1 MTSYAKQP
9 VPQGAGLRRPPAEE
23 HPGHEEH
30 HIQISPE
37 ELAHSFVDD
46 SPPADLSHYAIEDW
60 ATVALFWL
68 MAGAVFLQFFTRY
81 VLNDSLNWTEEI
93 ASYCLVAL
101 VFVGSAMCVRLS
113 RHIQVDILY
122 RFLPAGPGR
131 LFSTLVDVTRT
142 AFFIY
147 LTHLMWRLSEVVGD
161 EMMVTVQLSKGLL
174 YYSVLA
180 GCALMAVRSLQVTI
194 VNWRR
199 GYSVLEKPEAFD
211 GTGV

>member
-1 MTSYAKQP
+1 MTSYVNQS
-9 VPQGAGLRRPPAEE
+9 VPHGAGLQQPP
-23 HPGHEEH
+23 GEEH
-30 HIQISPE
+30 HIQITPE
-37 ELAHSFVDD
+37 ELAHSFVDEA
-46 SPPADLSHYAIEDW
+46 PPADLSHYAIEDW

-122 RFLPAGPGR
+122 RFLPDGPGR
-131 LFSTLVDVTRT
+131 LLSTLVDVIRT
-142 AFFIY
+142 AFFVY
-147 LTHLMWRLSEVVGD
+147 LTQLMWRLIEVVGD
-161 EMMVTVQLSKGLL
+161 ETMVTVQLSKGFL
-174 YYSVLA
+174 YYAVLA
-180 GCALMAVRSLQVTI
+180 GCALMALRSLQVTV

>member
-9 VPQGAGLRRPPAEE
+9 VPHGAGLQQPPA
-23 HPGHEEH
+23 EEH

-46 SPPADLSHYAIEDW
+46 APPADLSHYAIEDW

-122 RFLPAGPGR
+122 RFLPDGPAR
-131 LFSTLVDVTRT
+131 LLSTLVDMIRT
-142 AFFIY
+142 AFFVY
-147 LTHLMWRLSEVVGD
+147 LAQLMWRLIEVVGD
-161 EMMVTVQLSKGLL
+161 EPMVTIQLSKGIL
-174 YYSVLA
+174 YYSVLG
-180 GCALMAVRSLQVTI
+180 GCILMAVRSLQVTI

>member
-1 MTSYAKQP
+1 MTSYAKRSAP
-9 VPQGAGLRRPPAEE
+9 HGAGFHQPPA
-23 HPGHEEH
+23 EEH
-30 HIQISPE
+30 HIQITPE
-37 ELAHSFVDD
+37 ELAHSFVEDA
-46 SPPADLSHYAIEDW
+46 PPADLSHYAVEDW
-60 ATVALFWL
+60 ATVVLFWL
-68 MAGAVFLQFFTRY
+68 MAAAVFLQFFTRY
-81 VLNDSLNWTEEI
+81 ILNDSLNWTEEI

-122 RFLPAGPGR
+122 RLLPAGPAR
-131 LFSTLVDVTRT
+131 ILSTLVDVIRT
-142 AFFIY
+142 AFFAY
-147 LTHLMWRLSEVVGD
+147 LTHLMWRLIEVVGD
-161 EMMVTVQLSKGLL
+161 EMMVTVELPKGIL
-174 YYSVLA
+174 YYAVLA

>member
-9 VPQGAGLRRPPAEE
+9 VPRGAGLQQPPAEQ
-23 HPGHEEH
+23 HHGQEEH

-37 ELAHSFVDD
+37 ELAHSFEDD

-122 RFLPAGPGR
+122 RFLPDGPAR
-131 LFSTLVDVTRT
+131 LFSTLVDVIRT
-142 AFFIY
+142 TFLMY

-161 EMMVTVQLSKGLL
+161 EMMVTVQLSKGIL